1 MTNLLINLIA
11 FKLAWLSSVL
21 GGANGLPL
29 LGPAAVLV
37 AIAIHLR
44 RAGDPAREL
53 MLIAATGI
61 VGISVDSA
69 IISAGLLAYPSGTLV
84 AGLSPL
90 WILGMWMLFATTFNV
105 SFRWMQSRI
114 PLAGVM
120 GAIFGPLSY
129 YSGAKIGA
137 VTLIDPLGAMIALSV
152 SWGLMLPGLLLLA
165 KRLDGMTLKPASDV
179 L

>member
-1 MTNLLINLIA
+1 MTNLLINLIT

-37 AIAIHLR
+37 AIVIHLR
-44 RAGDPAREL
+44 RAGDPQREL
-53 MLIAATGI
+53 MLIMATGI
-61 VGISVDSA
+61 VGITVDSA
-69 IISAGLLAYPSGTLV
+69 IISAGLLSYPSGTLF
-84 AGLSPL
+84 AGISPL

-114 PLAGVM
+114 PLAALM
-120 GAIFGPLSY
+120 GAVFGPVSY

-137 VTLIDPLGAMIALSV
+137 VTLIDPLAAMIALSV
-152 SWGLMLPGLLLLA
+152 TWGLMLPGLLLLA
-165 KRLDGMTLKPASDV
+165 RRLDGMTLKPASNF

>member
-1 MTNLLINLIA
+1 MTNLMINLVT

-44 RAGDPAREL
+44 RAGDPSREL

-69 IISAGLLAYPSGTLV
+69 IISAGLLSYPSGTLV
-84 AGLSPL
+84 AGMSPL

-114 PLAGVM
+114 PLAAVM
-120 GAIFGPLSY
+120 GAIFGPVSY

-137 VTLIDPLGAMIALSV
+137 VTLDDPLGAMIALSV
-152 SWGLMLPGLLLLA
+152 TWGLMLPGLLLLA
-165 KRLDGMTLKPASDV
+165 KRLDGVTLKPASD
-179 L
+179 LI

>member
-21 GGANGLPL
+21 GGAYGLPL

-37 AIAIHLR
+37 AIVIHLR
-44 RAGDPAREL
+44 RAGDPSREL

-69 IISAGLLAYPSGTLV
+69 MISSGLLAYPSGTLV

-105 SFRWMQSRI
+105 SFRWLQSRI
-114 PLAGVM
+114 ALAAVM
-120 GAIFGPLSY
+120 GAIFGPVSY

-137 VTLIDPLGAMIALSV
+137 VTLIDPLAAMIALSV
-152 SWGLMLPGLLLLA
+152 TWGLMLPGLLLLA
-165 KRLDGMTLKPASDV
+165 KRLDGTTLTPASDF